1 VAATSEPLTL
11 SLPYF
16 TVLSCTIP
24 AQVDD
29 PSKYGVV
36 MMDDNNKVERFVE
49 KPKVG
54 QPSLQLVRSS
64 H

>member
-1 VAATSEPLTL
+1 M
-11 SLPYF
+11 
-16 TVLSCTIP
+16 LSCTIP